1 MPDHADAIR
10 LQLTRGP
17 LSSKALQQRLAL
29 SQPTVSR
36 ALAALAGEVE
46 RIGAAR
52 TAIYALRD
60 AGRGV
65 DSLAVYRVDAQGRLA
80 EIGRLVPVRPAG
92 YVMHRADGVSLHSE
106 GLPWWL
112 ADMRPQGFL
121 GRAYAARHAAT
132 LGLPANLSEW
142 SDAHALR
149 ALVAH
154 GHDAVGNLLLGEAAR
169 EQFLAAPAP
178 EPIPPAGKGARY
190 AALAREAARGEAPG
204 SSAGGEQPKF
214 LACVQGSP
222 RDGGEP
228 RHVLVKFSVAEDS
241 PVSGRWRDLLLAE
254 HLALACLREAGVA
267 ASRTGIVDYGTQRFL
282 EVERFDRVG
291 ERGRRALLSLGSLD
305 DQFVGLRQAPWSEV
319 AQRLAAQGHVQ
330 AEAVRGAALLYAFGT
345 LIGNTD
351 MHAGNLSFMTDGGR
365 PYALAPAY
373 DMLPMGFAPGAS
385 GALRDTL
392 PALRLAPGVPA
403 ATWREALALAHH
415 HLARLGAHGGF
426 SPRFAPC
433 LDALA
438 ARLIEATEQVHRLGD

>member
-10 LQLTRGP
+10 LQLSRGP

-36 ALAALAGEVE
+36 ALAALAGEIE
-46 RIGAAR
+46 HIGAAR
-52 TAIYALRD
+52 ATLYALRD

-65 DSLAVYRVDAQGRLA
+65 DSLPVYRVDAQGRLA
-80 EIGRLVPVRPAG
+80 AVGRLVPVRPAG
-92 YVMHRADGVSLHSE
+92 YVMHQSDGVSLHSE

-121 GRAYAARHAAT
+121 GRAYAARHAT
-132 LGLPANLSEW
+132 VLGLPANLSEW
-142 SDAHALR
+142 TDAHALR

-169 EQFLAAPAP
+169 QQFLAAPAP
-178 EPIPPAGKGARY
+178 RPIPRAGKGARY
-190 AALAREAARGEAPG
+190 ATLAHEAVRGEAPG

-222 RDGGEP
+222 QEGGSP
-228 RHVLVKFSVAEDS
+228 RHVLVKFSVPQDS
-241 PVSGRWRDLLLAE
+241 PVSERWRDLLLAE
-254 HLALACLREAGVA
+254 HLALACLGDAGVA
-267 ASRTGIVDYGTQRFL
+267 AARTAIVDHGTQRFL

-291 ERGRRALLSLGSLD
+291 ERGRRALISLGSLD
-305 DQFVGLRQAPWSEV
+305 DQFAGQRQAPWPEV
-319 AQRLAAQGHVQ
+319 VQRLAAQGHVQ
-330 AEAVRGAALLYAFGT
+330 TEAARGAALLYAFGT

-351 MHAGNLSFMTDGGR
+351 MHAGNLSFMTDAGR

-385 GALRDTL
+385 GALRDGL

-403 ATWREALALAHH
+403 ATWREALALAHD

-438 ARLIEATEQVHRLGD
+438 AHLIEATEQIHRLGD